1 MVCWMAHRAHL
12 EETLKESEIFLVSAE
27 IQTPHFGSLGL
38 RLRGGIKNDN
48 REVDVNTSKH
58 NSYSTLH

>member
-12 EETLKESEIFLVSAE
+12 EETLKESEISLVSAE
-27 IQTPHFGSLGL
+27 IRTPHFGSLGL